1 MAKRR
6 HHRRRGMGSII
17 RVTPLS
23 GGGVGAVKRPHS
35 FAGSAVPVLVG
46 GGVAAA
52 TAVGLRYYMTPTTQT
67 QMSVVDNAPWIGVG
81 AGAVVG
87 LAMWNLVSQPAGI
100 AAIMSGLL
108 VGSSMAISEM
118 AAKSRLAAAV
128 PATTTQAGIGAVV
141 PEYSSAPRRSGV
153 GAITMESH
161 ASRGYGAG
169 ALGSYGETVNLGAV
183 NIKAFGTPGAYM
195 GAR

>member
-1 MAKRR
+1 MAK
-6 HHRRRGMGSII
+6 RRRGMGSII

-46 GGVAAA
+46 GTVAAA
-52 TAVGLRYYMTPTTQT
+52 TAVGIRYYMTPTTQT

-81 AGAVVG
+81 AGAIVG
-87 LAMWNLVSQPAGI
+87 LAMWNMVSQPAGVGALT
-100 AAIMSGLL
+100 AALL
-108 VGSSMAISEM
+108 VGGSMAVSEM
-118 AAKSRLAAAV
+118 AAKARLTAAV
-128 PATTTQAGIGAVV
+128 PVAPATTTQGIGAVV
-141 PEYSSAPRRSGV
+141 PEYSAAPRRSGV

-169 ALGSYGETVNLGAV
+169 ALGSYGESVNLGAV
-183 NIKAFGTPGAYM
+183 NLRAFGTPGAYM

>member
-6 HHRRRGMGSII
+6 RHGMGSII

-23 GGGVGAVKRPHS
+23 GAGVGAVKRPHS

-52 TAVGLRYYMTPTTQT
+52 TAVGIRYYMTPTTPT

-81 AGAVVG
+81 AGALVS
-87 LAMWNLVSQPAGI
+87 LAMWNMISQPAGVG
-100 AAIMSGLL
+100 ALMSALL
-108 VGSSMAISEM
+108 VGGSMVVSEA
-118 AAKSRLAAAV
+118 AAKARLTAVAAPVA
-128 PATTTQAGIGAVV
+128 ATPTQGFGAVV
-141 PEYSSAPRRSGV
+141 PEYSAAPRRSGV
-153 GAITMESH
+153 GAIAMEPT
-161 ASRGYGAG
+161 ASRGYGSG
-169 ALGSYGETVNLGAV
+169 ALGSYGEQVNLGNV
-183 NIKAFGTPGAYM
+183 NIRAFGTPGAYM

>member
-6 HHRRRGMGSII
+6 HHRRGMGSII

-23 GGGVGAVKRPHS
+23 GAGMGAVKRPHS

-46 GGVAAA
+46 GAVAAA
-52 TAVGLRYYMTPTTQT
+52 TAVGIRYYMTPVTQT
-67 QMSVVDNAPWIGVG
+67 QMSVVDNAPLIGIG
-81 AGAVVG
+81 AGGIVG
-87 LAMWNLVSQPAGI
+87 LAMWNMVSQPAGVGALT
-100 AAIMSGLL
+100 AAVL
-108 VGSSMAISEM
+108 VGGSMMLSEA
-118 AAKSRLAAAV
+118 AAKSRLSHAAA
-128 PATTTQAGIGAVV
+128 PSTPTAGFGAVV
-141 PEYSSAPRRSGV
+141 PEYSAAPRRSGV

-169 ALGSYGETVNLGAV
+169 ALGSYGESVNLGAV
-183 NIKAFGTPGAYM
+183 NIRAFGTPGAYM

>member
-6 HHRRRGMGSII
+6 HSRRGMGSII

-23 GGGVGAVKRPHS
+23 GGGMGAVKRPHS

-52 TAVGLRYYMTPTTQT
+52 TAIGIRYYMTPTTQT
-67 QMSVVDNAPWIGVG
+67 QMSVVDNAPLIGVG
-81 AGAVVG
+81 TGAIVG
-87 LAMWNLVSQPAGI
+87 LAMWNLVSQPAGV
-100 AAIMSGLL
+100 AAL
-108 VGSSMAISEM
+108 VSALAVGGAMMASEA
-118 AAKSRLAAAV
+118 AAKSRLTHVAA
-128 PATTTQAGIGAVV
+128 PTTTAGFGAVV
-141 PEYSSAPRRSGV
+141 PEYSAAPRRSGV

-161 ASRGYGAG
+161 ASRGYGSG

-183 NIKAFGTPGAYM
+183 NIRAFGTPGAYM

>member
-1 MAKRR
+1 
-6 HHRRRGMGSII
+6 MGSIV

-23 GGGVGAVKRPHS
+23 GGGMGAVKRPHS

-46 GGVAAA
+46 GTVAAA
-52 TAVGLRYYMTPTTQT
+52 TAIGIRYYMTPTTQT
-67 QMSVVDNAPWIGVG
+67 QMSVMDNAPLIGMG

-87 LAMWNLVSQPAGI
+87 LAMWNLVSQPAGV
-100 AAIMSGLL
+100 ASL
-108 VGSSMAISEM
+108 VSAVAVGGAMMISEA
-118 AAKSRLAAAV
+118 AAKARLSHAV
-128 PATTTQAGIGAVV
+128 SAPVAGLGAVV
-141 PEYSSAPRRSGV
+141 PEYSAAPRRSGV

-161 ASRGYGAG
+161 ASRGYGSG

-183 NIKAFGTPGAYM
+183 NVRAFGTPGAYM